1 MWKFKITELNTVAS
15 QIDHD
20 NSIHHLYKE
29 GFDNLLDGFNEFVI
43 ENNITYNN
51 DFGYFQIYSSVAV
64 ESTDIIRTAGKF
76 YGHDWFSDV
85 VVSSEETMWYGKVYL
100 SLLITIF
107 YYHKTQF
114 FFMIYN
120 IIINLIFR
128 RFYYWNFFQKN
139 PNHRSTSFC
148 YNGIMR

>member
-1 MWKFKITELNTVAS
+1 MIIGTTSIFSKKQKAIKTRRSCGFRKLLWKFKITELNTVAS

-114 FFMIYN
+114 F
-120 IIINLIFR
+120 
-128 RFYYWNFFQKN
+128 
-139 PNHRSTSFC
+139 S
-148 YNGIMR
+148 